1 MRGLAI
7 SLTLLFLFIQP
18 HPYLI
23 PLDDEGIYMK
33 YSGFFGLYTPL
44 YGVYSGEPLE
54 PEILDATPFVEGE
67 LLVRLDKNYIEYAIY
82 TIEIRFKGSYEALE
96 RLGLGTRF
104 TVSVKVYREGGMI
117 DFLGHRIP
125 FLFVADLDYLSNGP
139 HEIRISINGTSNIS
153 ISLLELEDR
162 VEEIVLKGAYSVQT
176 FGLDNG
182 HKYLAGIFNDKD
194 KRILATYSYRGYA
207 RFYNFLVTPLLRMGI
222 VITFHGNLVDTN
234 LEGVQKQPSPLE
246 MYRSLLS
253 SLFGPFGSVLYYTS
267 LITLLGLVIVALAKL
282 IRRLRG

>member
-18 HPYLI
+18 NPYLI

-33 YSGFFGLYTPL
+33 YSGFFGLYNPL

-67 LLVRLDKNYIEYAIY
+67 LLVRLDKNYIDYAIY
-82 TIEIRFKGSYEALE
+82 TIEIRFKSSYEVLE
-96 RLGLGTRF
+96 RLGLGTSF
-104 TVSVKVYREGGMI
+104 TDSVKVYREGGMI

-125 FLFVADLDYLSNGP
+125 FLFVADLNYLSRGP
-139 HEIRISINGTSNIS
+139 QRIHISINGTSNIS
-153 ISLLELEDR
+153 ISMLEPMDTG
-162 VEEIVLKGAYSVQT
+162 EEIILKGTFTVQT
-176 FGLDNG
+176 FGIDNG
-182 HKYLAGIFNDKD
+182 NKYPASISFGDETTLAI
-194 KRILATYSYRGYA
+194 YSYRGHS

-222 VITFHGNLVDTN
+222 VITFNGNLVDTN

-282 IRRLRG
+282 VRRFRG